1 MSARERI
8 LAAVKMNQ
16 PPAEALPDV
25 GAIAAIQFDNAV
37 EKFTA
42 VLEGIGG
49 KVLTANSLDEVFA
62 YVRAHFTEG
71 NRFITTIDSTQGMTV
86 LSGDEAALSLD
97 DLEAA
102 VVRGEFAVAENSA
115 IWVTHASVKIRVLP
129 FICQHLV
136 VVVQRDSILN
146 NMHEAYDRIGGQD
159 YGFGVFIAGPS
170 KTADIEQSLVLGA
183 HGPKSMTV
191 FLME

>member
-1 MSARERI
+1 
-8 LAAVKMNQ
+8 MNQ
-16 PPAEALPDV
+16 PPGEPLPGV
-25 GAIAAIQFDNAV
+25 EGIAAIQFGNTV
-37 EKFTA
+37 EKFKA

-49 KVLTANSLDEVFA
+49 KLLTAASLEEVFT

-71 NRFITTIDSTQGMTV
+71 HRFITTIEGANGMTI
-86 LSGDEAALSLD
+86 LNGGEAALSLE

-102 VVRGEFAVAENSA
+102 VIRGEFGVAENGA
-115 IWVTHASVKIRVLP
+115 IWVTDASVKIRVLP

-136 VVVQRDSILN
+136 VVLDRNSILH
-146 NMHEAYDRIGGQD
+146 NMHEAYARIGNDG

-191 FLME
+191 FLVDEV

>member
-1 MSARERI
+1 
-8 LAAVKMNQ
+8 MNQ
-16 PPAEALPDV
+16 PSLEALPDIKE
-25 GAIAAIQFDNAV
+25 IAAVQFGDAA
-37 EKFTA
+37 EKFTS

-49 KVLTANSLDEVFA
+49 KVLTANSLAEVFA
-62 YVRAHFTEG
+62 YVRANFTG
-71 NRFITTIDSTQGMTV
+71 GSRFITTIEGVEGMTT
-86 LSGDEAALSLD
+86 LSGDEAALSLE

-102 VVRGEFAVAENSA
+102 VIRGRFAVAENAA

-136 VVVQRDSILN
+136 VVLERDSLLH
-146 NMHEAYDRIGGQD
+146 NMHEAYARIAGD
-159 YGFGVFIAGPS
+159 AYGFGVFIAGPS

-191 FLME
+191 FLMDRI